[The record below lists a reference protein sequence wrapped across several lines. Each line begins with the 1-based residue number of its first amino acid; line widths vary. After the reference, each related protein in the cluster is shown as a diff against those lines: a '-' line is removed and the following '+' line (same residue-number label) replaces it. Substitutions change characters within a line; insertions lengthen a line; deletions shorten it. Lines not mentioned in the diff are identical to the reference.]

1 MVLNDAAKIVV
12 HPVFLTT
19 RIEFVKIA
27 LLIKPEPFAPESGG
41 RDLHARNEFEAI
53 RVALGTLPLY
63 MHLTATAV

>member
-27 LLIKPEPFAPESGG
+27 LFIETEPFAPG
-41 RDLHARNEFEAI
+41 RDLNARNEFEAI
-53 RVALGTLPLY
+53 RVALGTLPL
-63 MHLTATAV
+63 HIPLTATAV